1 MDDLRERI
9 MGMYKTIDGLLR
21 NREFSKCDE
30 VLQNVDVSGLN
41 EVQLV
46 GYLRITFPARN
57 ELPYWRTLLDEVK
70 TELKESDE
78 YDNSIFVG
86 LEY

>member
-41 EVQLV
+41 EVQLEDIL
-46 GYLRITFPARN
+46 G
-57 ELPYWRTLLDEVK
+57 LLFQLGMNFLIGEHC
-70 TELKESDE
+70 
-78 YDNSIFVG
+78 
-86 LEY
+86 